1 MIYFLFI
8 RLCLYVLNFGEQIE
22 KQTFSLKSNKEMTTA
37 LFLLRYV
44 EIGIIIFELDL
55 LTIGIVLDI
64 WIEKLNDGVKYS
76 KIAGQVEF
84 DKFKSF

>member
-1 MIYFLFI
+1 
-8 RLCLYVLNFGEQIE
+8 
-22 KQTFSLKSNKEMTTA
+22 MTTT
-37 LFLLRYV
+37 LFFLRYV

-76 KIAGQVEF
+76 KVADQVEF

>member
-1 MIYFLFI
+1 M
-8 RLCLYVLNFGEQIE
+8 NFGEQIE
-22 KQTFSLKSNKEMTTA
+22 KQTFSLKSNKEMTTT
-37 LFLLRYV
+37 LFFLRYV

-76 KIAGQVEF
+76 KVADQVEF